1 MKIVIIGGGFGGVN
15 LALTLA
21 NDKDCEVILVDKN
34 NYKFFPPLIYQVGT
48 AFLDPSSIS
57 YPFRKLFAHCTN
69 VKFRLG
75 ELLEVYPDQNKIR
88 LSNGEMDYD
97 HLVFA
102 TGCETN
108 YFGMKNVEEN
118 AIAMK
123 TLEDALE
130 MRNRLIQQMENA
142 SIGNDEEEVRKALTV
157 VIAGGGAT
165 GVELSG
171 IFAEMRN
178 GILRKEY
185 PELIG
190 KGSTIYL
197 IHGGAALLGP
207 MSEASQKETYEAL
220 DKLGVKIKLKSY
232 VKDYID
238 DKVILDT
245 GEIIYAKTLIWA
257 AGVSAIQIPGIPET
271 CYGRG
276 KRMLVDAFNKVQDT
290 KNIYAIGD
298 TCLQLSDAD
307 FAEGHPQMAQ
317 PAIQQGV
324 LLAHNFKRMAKNQS
338 LKPFK
343 YADKGS
349 MAIIGKNKAVV
360 DLENPKMH
368 FKGFI
373 AWLAWAF
380 IHLISLITFK
390 NKIKTLFNWMVAY
403 FTNDQSLRMIIKT
416 SSKKN
421 KQAETPLGVESK

>member
-21 NDKDCEVILVDKN
+21 NEKNCEVVLVDKN

-57 YPFRKLFAHCTN
+57 YPFRKLFAHCSN
-69 VKFRLG
+69 IKFRLG
-75 ELLEVYPDQNKIR
+75 EFLEVFPEENKIR
-88 LSNGEMDYD
+88 LSNGELEYD
-97 HLVFA
+97 QLVFA

-142 SIGNDEEEVRKALTV
+142 SIGQDPEEVKKALTV

-197 IHGGAALLGP
+197 VHGGAALLGP
-207 MSEASQKETYEAL
+207 MSEASQQETYKAL

-245 GEIIYAKTLIWA
+245 GEVIYSKTLIWA
-257 AGVSAIQIPGIPET
+257 AGVSATKFPGIPEA

-276 KRMLVDAFNKVQDT
+276 KRLLVDEFNKVNDT

-298 TCLQLSDAD
+298 TCLQLHETA

-317 PAIQQGV
+317 PAIQQGI
-324 LLAHNFKRMAKNQS
+324 LLAQNFKRMTKNQP

-343 YADKGS
+343 YVDKGS

-360 DLENPKMH
+360 DMENPKLH

-380 IHLISLITFK
+380 IHLVSLITFK
-390 NKIKTLFNWMVAY
+390 NKVKTLFNWLIAY
-403 FTNDQSLRMIIKT
+403 CTNDQSLRMIIKA
-416 SSKKN
+416 SGKKN
-421 KQAETPLGVESK
+421 KTEETSLGVDTK